1 MSRQEQMLFA
11 VFSGILAGLVIGP
24 LFTLLLIG

>member
-1 MSRQEQMLFA
+1 MLFA